1 MRNATE
7 RDTCFYNDY
16 FKSQNSLLVPEG
28 VGLSRAATAAE
39 VALNMSSVR
48 MLDMTERSGSH
59 LCFIQAI
66 VYGIASPQWQKVTY

>member
-1 MRNATE
+1 MPRSETRAFIMIILSPKTP
-7 RDTCFYNDY
+7 C
-16 FKSQNSLLVPEG
+16 LLPEG

-59 LCFIQAI
+59 LCSIQAI
-66 VYGIASPQWQKVTY
+66 VYGIASPQRQKVTY